1 MINKLNA
8 IYYKSASKNFEIL
21 CISLLVDAYKSARK
35 DKLFDV
41 DWKENSFTKY
51 LVSFIHFNPKTA
63 ENKLFVKLQ
72 AEPENDNLP
81 IEGTVDDPDKQPC
94 VDIWYGGWGKT
105 RNEYYIEA
113 KNICDKDWKKRNGSK
128 VSASKQKRRYINTGI
143 ENFISGRYPKGCLAG
158 YVINSKTIECVNGI
172 NKLLKKDNR
181 QNETLVKYTILKGFE
196 NSFNSTHHQ
205 KTGTTLL
212 KHIFLE
218 FS

>member
-21 CISLLVDAYKSARK
+21 CISLLVDAYKSALK

-51 LVSFIHFNPKTA
+51 LVSFIHTNPVTA
-63 ENKLFVKLQ
+63 KNKLFVKLQ
-72 AEPENDNLP
+72 PEPENDNLP
-81 IEGTVDDPDKQPC
+81 IEGTKDDPDRQPRI
-94 VDIWYGGWGKT
+94 DIWYGSYGKT

-113 KNICDKDWKKRNGSK
+113 KNICNNDWKKGNGSK
-128 VSASKQKRRYINTGI
+128 VSASKLKRRYIITGI
-143 ENFISGRYPKGCLAG
+143 ENFVTGRYPKGCLVG
-158 YVINSKTIECVNGI
+158 YVINSNTVDCVNGI

-196 NSFNSTHHQ
+196 NSFTSTHSQ
-205 KTGTTLL
+205 KMETILL